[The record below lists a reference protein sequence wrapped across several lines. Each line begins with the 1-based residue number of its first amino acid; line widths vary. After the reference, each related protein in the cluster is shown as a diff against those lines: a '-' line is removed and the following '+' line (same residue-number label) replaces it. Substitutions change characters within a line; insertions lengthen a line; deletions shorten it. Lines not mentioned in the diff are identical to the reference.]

1 MLLMS
6 NVKTS
11 VGKFLAKV
19 GGPFARFGSG
29 SGKSFPG
36 IIFSKVAGIEAISDL
51 SKELKNGS
59 IILTGTNGKTTT
71 TTLLIE
77 LLSNDTQIRS
87 SFESNTINAIAT
99 AFITQKGDLGVFE
112 YGIRNIKY
120 GIPDTVQRV
129 VDPVGVAYTT
139 ISQEHTQVAGV
150 KNPFKDYFKA
160 KLLLSEG
167 MQRGI
172 VVTNADDPRTAYIG
186 YLKEQDI
193 DVNYYGIAIDDI
205 VDIFDEED
213 IECPNCGETLNYTE
227 RFLNHRGIYDCS
239 CGFKRPEPD
248 VKLTNAVF
256 GDSSWTLTIEG
267 NLYNYTCSCDLSFNV
282 EITVPPFGFHN
293 IYNTLAAITAYASF
307 TPEIENIESTIK
319 KVFNNLDMSFI
330 PPGRFEVVKVGDKH
344 IGLGQGDNGDAMK
357 INALFMKQYAKDS
370 LEFIYTTPDV
380 NEEDIFN
387 DHFKVIKAMNPD
399 HVIVVPGRQS
409 IEKAEEYY
417 NIVKKDFDT
426 AVFYPLSY
434 EEMDKRIA
442 KLTDLALNSE
452 YKNVIMTG
460 CGEEQAMWENIK
472 RNIINR

>member
-1 MLLMS
+1 
-6 NVKTS
+6 
-11 VGKFLAKV
+11 
-19 GGPFARFGSG
+19 
-29 SGKSFPG
+29 
-36 IIFSKVAGIEAISDL
+36 
-51 SKELKNGS
+51 
-59 IILTGTNGKTTT
+59 
-71 TTLLIE
+71 
-77 LLSNDTQIRS
+77 
-87 SFESNTINAIAT
+87 
-99 AFITQKGDLGVFE
+99 
-112 YGIRNIKY
+112 
-120 GIPDTVQRV
+120 
-129 VDPVGVAYTT
+129 
-139 ISQEHTQVAGV
+139 
-150 KNPFKDYFKA
+150 
-160 KLLLSEG
+160 